1 MSELVTLSVAGL
13 DFAMEYEHPEI
24 LEDCRSFLTDR
35 PPRFTLRT
43 TRGEIAAEGRRLPG
57 CSPAYWEFVCLH
69 RALAER
75 LPLYDGMVIH
85 AGAMELGGRAYLFL
99 GPSGIGKTTHLLLWR
114 QCFPEARIING
125 DKPVLRLR
133 EGRLWAFNTPWQGR
147 ERLGTDLS
155 APVEGL
161 CFLSQS
167 RENRIR
173 PLTPEDAL
181 LPMERQ
187 IYFPKGREAAERFLP
202 LLDRLLTQCPIW
214 ALECDATPAAA
225 FLSYQVLTQ
234 ER

>member
-1 MSELVTLSVAGL
+1 MRDTVTLSVAGL
-13 DFAMEYEHPEI
+13 DFAMECKYPEI
-24 LEDCRSFLTDR
+24 RNYCPEYLTDR
-35 PPRFTLRT
+35 PPLFTLRAEA
-43 TRGEIAAEGRRLPG
+43 REIAAEGLLLPDHT
-57 CSPAYWEFVCLH
+57 PPYWEYVCLH
-69 RALAER
+69 RALAEQ

-85 AGAMELGGRAYLFL
+85 AGALELDGKAYLFL

-147 ERLGTDLS
+147 ERLGADLS

-173 PLTPEDAL
+173 PLTPEAAL

-187 IYFPKGREAAERFLP
+187 VYFPKGREAAERFLP
-202 LLDRLLTQCPIW
+202 LLDRLLTQCSAW

-225 FLSYQVLTQ
+225 KLARRALTQ
-234 ER
+234 EK